1 MLDLA
6 LTGVVTLS
14 KIMGEGDLFLSSLDF
29 IEGFALSSPTKSLYL
44 VFSIPSSVTMNCC
57 FILPFSTE
65 HSSES
70 LVTLVLGIY
79 FGTESCNFFVDV
91 GTYSK
96 FSPLLSSGTGARI
109 FLILFFSTSGSFF
122 PVSFSS
128 FSFSLYFF
136 VYKASG

>member
-1 MLDLA
+1 
-6 LTGVVTLS
+6 
-14 KIMGEGDLFLSSLDF
+14 
-29 IEGFALSSPTKSLYL
+29 LYL

-128 FSFSLYFF
+128 FNFYLYFF
-136 VYKASG
+136 VYKASGLTLFPTCGVCAILLCASATAFRSRFLLACGAS